1 MILKLSQDNPD
12 KEMAFEMMLRKSK
25 EMVKLLEKS
34 GHRMAFEK
42 IKKTLLSHKQ
52 ELDKRFHIKEIGI
65 FGSYVRNEQKKESD
79 VDILVEFKKPLGLL
93 EFLDAQEFLE
103 QLLKLRVDLV
113 TKKALK
119 PYIGKHILEE
129 VVYL

>member
-1 MILKLSQDNPD
+1 
-12 KEMAFEMMLRKSK
+12 
-25 EMVKLLEKS
+25 MVTFK
-34 GHRMAFEK
+34 K
-42 IKKTLLSHKQ
+42 IKKILLSHKQ
-52 ELDKRFHIKEIGI
+52 ELHKRFHMKEIGI

-79 VDILVEFKKPLGLL
+79 VDILIEFKKPLGLL

-103 QLLKLRVDLV
+103 QLLKLKVDLV

-119 PYIGKHILEE
+119 PYIGKRILEE

>member
-1 MILKLSQDNPD
+1 
-12 KEMAFEMMLRKSK
+12 
-25 EMVKLLEKS
+25 MVT
-34 GHRMAFEK
+34 FEK
-42 IKKTLLSHKQ
+42 IKKILLSHKQ
-52 ELDKRFHIKEIGI
+52 ELHKRFHMKEIGI

-79 VDILVEFKKPLGLL
+79 VDILIEFKKPLGLL

-103 QLLKLRVDLV
+103 QLLKLKVDLV

-119 PYIGKHILEE
+119 PYIGKYILEE